1 MEESKHLESLAK
13 VKNLRFELCKTDQ
26 HSYAGFETRT
36 IRRITE
42 KMENSLVLLQQDFKL
57 FLQALWAELG
67 LPSPTRAQ
75 YAIADYLQNGPK
87 RLQVQ
92 AFRGVGK
99 SWITGAF
106 VLWTLFNDP
115 ERKVMIISAS
125 KERADNMSIFLQK
138 LIIDTP
144 WLKHLQPKSDDSRW
158 SRISFDVNCSPHQAP
173 SVKSVGITG
182 QLTGSRAD
190 LMILDDVEVPGNSL
204 TEFMREKLLQ
214 LCTEAESILTPKS
227 DSRIMYLGT
236 PQTTF
241 TIYRRL
247 AERNYR
253 PLVWPARYPRQDKLS
268 KYEGILAPEIQED
281 VDMGAEEWTPT
292 DDRFTHEDLIESEAS
307 MGRSNFMLQFQLD
320 TTLSDAQKFPLK
332 MADLVI
338 TSVNPTTAPEDII
351 WCSDPSKVIRDAPTV
366 GLPGDY
372 FYSPMQLVGEWSDYD
387 ETICSVDPSGR
398 GTDETA
404 AAFLSQRNGLIYLHE
419 MSAYRDGYSDSTLL
433 DILKRC
439 RTYGV
444 TSLVIETNFGDGIVG
459 ELFKKHLINT
469 KQHINI
475 EEVRANVRKED
486 RIIDSLEPVLN
497 QHRLIVDRG
506 VIDWDYASNKD
517 SPAEERLLYML
528 FYQMSR
534 MCREKR
540 AVKHDDRLDC
550 LAQGVKYF
558 TDALSISAQ
567 DQIQLRKKEEWDN
580 MLAEFLDDPQASANH
595 MVLGHESGAT
605 QRSTWSRRQYI
616 RL

>member
-1 MEESKHLESLAK
+1 MDN
-13 VKNLRFELCKTDQ
+13 NL
-26 HSYAGFETRT
+26 
-36 IRRITE
+36 I
-42 KMENSLVLLQQDFKL
+42 LLQQDFKL
-57 FLQALWAELG
+57 FLQALWSQLD

-190 LMILDDVEVPGNSL
+190 LMILDDIEVPGNSL

-247 AERNYR
+247 AERNYK
-253 PLVWPARYPRQDKLS
+253 PLVWPARYPRTKQLS
-268 KYEGILAPEIQED
+268 KYEGLLALEIQED
-281 VDMGAEEWTPT
+281 IEQGAEEWTPT
-292 DDRFTHEDLIESEAS
+292 DDRFSDEDLLEREAS
-307 MGRSNFMLQFQLD
+307 MGRSNYLLQFQLD
-320 TTLSDAQKFPLK
+320 TSLSDAAKFPLK

-338 TSVNPTTAPEDII
+338 TSVNPTTAPENVV
-351 WCSDPSKVIRDAPTV
+351 WCSDPSNVIRDAPSV

-372 FYSPMQLVGEWSDYD
+372 FYSPMQLSGEWSGYT

-398 GTDETA
+398 GSDETTA
-404 AAFLSQRNGLIYLHE
+404 AYLSQRNGFIYLHE
-419 MSAYRDGYSDSTLL
+419 MRAYRDGYSDTTLL
-433 DILKRC
+433 DILKGC
-439 RTYGV
+439 SKYDV
-444 TSLVIETNFGDGIVG
+444 SSLVVETNFGDGIVG
-459 ELFKKHLINT
+459 ELFKKHLQNT
-469 KQHINI
+469 KQAIYI

-497 QHRLIVDRG
+497 QHRLIIDRG
-506 VIDWDYASNKD
+506 VIDWDYNRN
-517 SPAEERLLYML
+517 PAEAPEQRLLYML

-558 TDALSISAQ
+558 TDALSISAEE
-567 DQIQLRKKEEWDN
+567 QIKLRKKEEWDI
-580 MLAEFLDDPQASANH
+580 MLEEFLDNPEASANH
-595 MVLGHESGAT
+595 LVLGMDIA
-605 QRSTWSRRQYI
+605 QRKEARGLDTNDNHGYNWR
-616 RL
+616 